1 MSTLFVNTITPNSG
15 DTVTVSG
22 SLTTTGKLTI
32 GDQTSD
38 TVSFV
43 SEISSSLIPDADDTY
58 DLGSSAKQWRNL
70 HIDGT
75 ANIDSASIN
84 SASIGVVMSDLIP
97 TKSGFM
103 DLGSTQ
109 NKWNNIYW
117 NGFAYGQIV
126 SLSGQLTVGT
136 RADIPTASIN
146 VVSSSLIPNSGHHH
160 GNWLFDLG
168 ASGKEWKNLY
178 VNGISTLSASVFIP
192 TLTVSSSLTAANLTG
207 FSSISGSGVVS
218 ASNIHVKTDMA
229 VGDDLTVGDLLEAGR
244 ANINGALTVTGT
256 SSFNNTVIY
265 GTGST
270 ISGSLIPS
278 VGATHTLGTMANSW
292 ASAHIHGLAHIHTA
306 SIEQLNLTH
315 NQDHSSVD
323 ASHMVTGGKKFTVK
337 NQLQASISDGATS
350 PLFTV
355 ANNNI
360 SGGYSTVVG
369 NLSTA
374 GGLLGGLSMSKMI
387 INVTANNSMSFAFNN
402 ESGAAVADD
411 QSFTASFVIL

>member
-70 HIDGT
+70 HIDGI
-75 ANIDSASIN
+75 ANIDSASIG
-84 SASIGVVMSDLIP
+84 SASIGRVVGDLIP
-97 TKSGFM
+97 YSNNQ
-103 DLGSTQ
+103 DNLGHAAFT
-109 NKWNNIYW
+109 WNNIYW
-117 NGFAYGQIV
+117 GGAAYGTQVI
-126 SLSGQLTVGT
+126 LTGNVQVGT
-136 RADIPTASIN
+136 FATIPTASIN
-146 VVSSSLIPNSGHHH
+146 VVSSSLIPNSGHNH
-160 GNWLFDLG
+160 GSWLFDLG

-207 FSSISGSGVVS
+207 FNLISGSGVVS

-244 ANINGALTVTGT
+244 ANINGALTATGT
-256 SSFNNTVIY
+256 SSFNNTVKF
-265 GTGST
+265 GST
-270 ISGSLIPS
+270 ISGSLIPN
-278 VGATHTLGTMANSW
+278 VGSAFALGTMANSW
-292 ASAHIHGLAHIHTA
+292 GSAHIHGLAHIHTA
-306 SIEQLNLTH
+306 SIEQLNLNH
-315 NQDHSSVD
+315 NQDHASVD

-355 ANNNI
+355 ANTNI
-360 SGGYSTVVG
+360 SGGYSAVVG

-387 INVTANNSMSFAFNN
+387 VNVTANNSMSFAFNN
-402 ESGAAVADD
+402 ESGAAVAND
-411 QSFTASFVIL
+411 QGFTASFVIL